1 MTDEDAENYEDY
13 IIPPDQ
19 QLILDKLNM
28 PLITDQ
34 RANSNATTRLS
45 HDLKKYTDGL
55 TALLPTSDDHSIT
68 DTLLDDEF
76 TDELLEPTKY
86 HGTHH
91 NTHTLV
97 DETQQDGT
105 DDDNNDDDDDDND
118 DIDPSG
124 GFELDIVLNTQNTQN
139 AQNTTVRR
147 SMRNRVT
154 ITETLPDEPIS
165 SPLSRKDAST
175 SPQSASLKTLSQ
187 NSDGNYPTE
196 SSASKRR
203 NLDANWLT
211 QPQTQDMMSQDM
223 MSKDMMS
230 YPKDTY
236 SHQDQD
242 QDQDQD
248 PVTQASQILL
258 PSAASPGR
266 LRGGRKATVLGEKVA
281 EDELYD
287 ETMIG
292 RKIIKTFGRHGTF
305 EGYVQ
310 HYCG

>member
-1 MTDEDAENYEDY
+1 MTDEDAENFEDY

-28 PLITDQ
+28 PLFTDQ
-34 RANSNATTRLS
+34 RANSNGTTRLS
-45 HDLKKYTDGL
+45 HDLKKCTDEL
-55 TALLPTSDDHSIT
+55 TALLPISDDHSIT

-76 TDELLEPTKY
+76 TDEF

-91 NTHTLV
+91 NTQTLV

-105 DDDNNDDDDDDND
+105 DDDNDDDDDD

-124 GFELDIVLNTQNTQN
+124 GFELDVVLNTQNT
-139 AQNTTVRR
+139 TVR
-147 SMRNRVT
+147 SMRNSVT
-154 ITETLPDEPIS
+154 ITETLPDEHV
-165 SPLSRKDAST
+165 SPSFSRKDTST
-175 SPQSASLKTLSQ
+175 PPNSVSLGLLSQ
-187 NSDGNYPTE
+187 ASDRSYPTE

-203 NLDANWLT
+203 TLDANWLT
-211 QPQTQDMMSQDM
+211 QPQTQGMMTQDMMTQDMMTQDMMTQDMMSQG
-223 MSKDMMS
+223 MMS
-230 YPKDTY
+230 YPDDTY
-236 SHQDQD
+236 SHL
-242 QDQDQD
+242 DQD

-258 PSAASPGR
+258 PSAVSPGR
-266 LRGGRKATVLGEKVA
+266 LRGGRKATTLGEKLA

-310 HYCG
+310 RYCG